1 MSDCMTAVEDI
12 DVLETVNEDEVTGEY
27 VTFDGEQYY
36 CIANSH
42 LMPEFFVSLVGAS
55 HHWMF
60 ISSNGALSAGRRNAE
75 SALFPYYCSDKLLDM
90 SESTG
95 SKTIVRVP
103 LSGGEF
109 ALWEPFSGSRSN
121 GVSIRRNF
129 YKNELGNRIILEE
142 FNDSL
147 QLAFSYQWSF
157 GKQFGFI
164 RSCRL
169 INLGAVGQNVAFVDG
184 IQNILPPGL
193 GQDFQS
199 RFSNLGDA
207 YKKSELVN
215 ESQLGVH
222 YLSSIPTDRAEPS
235 EGLRSTTAWHYGL
248 ADSAVL
254 LSTKQ
259 LDAFRAGCGLFQE
272 TDIRAQRG
280 AYFVV
285 SEMMLAADDK
295 VEWRIVADVNQ
306 DQTDVVNLNRRITD
320 SSDIGGEISQDIAD
334 NSDRL
339 LAIISAADGRQVG
352 SDRLRTHRHQSNVL
366 FNVMRGGLPVDG
378 YQITKADLLDHI
390 RNFNSPAFER
400 HCGTLEALPDRL
412 ELEELQLQI
421 QTTADRDLTR
431 IVAEYLPFTFSRR
444 HGDPTRPWNRF
455 SIDLLSEDGSQNLS
469 YEGNWRDIFQNWEG
483 LALSY
488 PNYITGMVLRFL
500 NASTADGYNPYRLTK
515 DGFDWETP
523 EPNSPWSNIGY
534 WGDHQ
539 IVYLLKLLE
548 WSRSFEPK
556 RLNLLLD
563 DQSCAY
569 AQVPYR
575 IRTFEE
581 VVNDPQ
587 NTIEYDHVLAG
598 QIEERV
604 AEMGADGKLLQC
616 AGGGPLHVS
625 LLEKLLVPAL
635 AKLTNFV
642 PEGGVWLNTQRPE
655 WNDANNA
662 LVGSGL
668 SMVTTCYLRRFLV
681 FMIDWLSNSN
691 VPETC
696 PVSPEVV
703 TLLRSVHAVVRSNS
717 ELFSQSLSDLHR
729 RSIVDALSEA
739 GSLYRSQ
746 LYSRGLSQ
754 AKEELSTRECCDF
767 FQQCLEMIDHTIRSN
782 RRTDGLY
789 HSYNLLSLSDGSA
802 QVRRLYEMLEGQVA
816 VLSSGLLS
824 ASEAVGVL
832 DALRNSRMYRA
843 DQQSYTLYPDRELPT
858 FLEKNGISAGSVLQ
872 SVLLQRLIADGDTS
886 AVRVDVNGDAHFNG
900 DIRNAAGFEVV
911 LDELAEIDSLRQL
924 VDAERERLLEVF
936 EETFNHADFTGRSG
950 TFFAYEGLGSIYW
963 HMVSKLAL
971 AVLENVILARESLA
985 DPAVVERLHGYYR
998 EIRDDLGLKKTP
1010 GEYGALP
1017 CDPYS
1022 HTPRHAGAQQ
1032 PGMTGQVKEDILCRW
1047 AEVGVRITNGKLH
1060 FSPALFECEEV
1071 LENDSIFAFYDLTGA
1086 LLELLIE
1093 KGDFA
1098 FTLCQIPVIYHCGE
1112 ERKLVVG
1119 YANSEFVDRQSLALT
1134 DDESTSVFS
1143 RRGEINRIDV
1153 YFEMSSPG

>member
-1 MSDCMTAVEDI
+1 MTVVED
-12 DVLETVNEDEVTGEY
+12 VNIFEAADEFEVGGEY
-27 VTFDGEQYY
+27 VTIDGGQYY

-55 HHWMF
+55 DHWMF

-95 SKTIVRVP
+95 AKTIVRVP

-109 ALWEPFSGSRSN
+109 ALWEPFSGAPSN
-121 GVSIRRNF
+121 RVSIRRNF
-129 YKNELGNRIILEE
+129 YKNGLGNRIILEE
-142 FNDSL
+142 INDSL
-147 QLAFSYQWSF
+147 QLAFSYQWTF

-169 INLGAVGQNVAFVDG
+169 RNLGAVSQSVAFVDG
-184 IQNILPPGL
+184 IQNILPSGI

-215 ESQLGVH
+215 ESRLGVH
-222 YLSSIPTDRAEPS
+222 YLSSIPTDRAEPN
-235 EGLRSTTAWHYGL
+235 EGLRATTAWHEGL

-254 LSTKQ
+254 LSSKQ
-259 LDAFRAGCGLFQE
+259 LDAFRSGFGLFQE

-280 AYFVV
+280 AYFVA
-285 SEMMLAADDK
+285 SEMPLAADEK
-295 VEWRIVADVNQ
+295 AEWRIVADVNQ

-320 SSDIGGEISQDIAD
+320 SSNIGGEISQDIAD
-334 NSDRL
+334 NADKL
-339 LAIISAADGRQVG
+339 LTIISSADGRQLG

-366 FNVMRGGLPVDG
+366 FNVMRGGLPLDG
-378 YQITKADLLDHI
+378 YQIDKSDLLAHI
-390 RNFNSPAFER
+390 QNFNGPAFER
-400 HCGTLEALPDRL
+400 HCGTLEALPDKL
-412 ELEELQLQI
+412 ELKELQSQI
-421 QTTADRDLTR
+421 QKISDRDLTR

-444 HGDPTRPWNRF
+444 HGDPTRPWNAF
-455 SIDLLSEDGSQNLS
+455 SIDLLSEDGSQKLS

-488 PNYITGMVLRFL
+488 PNYVTGMVLRFL
-500 NASTADGYNPYRLTK
+500 NSSTADGYNPYRLTK
-515 DGFDWETP
+515 DGFDWEAP
-523 EPNSPWSNIGY
+523 EPGDPWANIGY

-548 WSRSFEPK
+548 WSRSFEPE
-556 RLNLLLD
+556 RLSALLN
-563 DQSCAY
+563 DQACAY
-569 AQVPYR
+569 AEVPYR
-575 IRTFEE
+575 IRSFKEI
-581 VVNDPQ
+581 VKDPQ
-587 NTIEYDHVLAG
+587 DTIEYDHVLAG

-616 AGGGPLHVS
+616 ISGGTLHVS

-681 FMIDWLSNSN
+681 FMIDWLSDSK

-696 PVSPEVV
+696 AVSPEVV
-703 TLLRSVHAVVRSNS
+703 TLLRSVQEAVGSNA
-717 ELFSQSLSDLHR
+717 ELFSQPMSDQDR
-729 RSIVDALSEA
+729 RSIVDALSGA
-739 GSLYRSQ
+739 GADYRSQ

-754 AKEELSTRECCDF
+754 ANEELSTRECCDF
-767 FQQCLEMIDHTIRSN
+767 FQQCLVMIDHTIRSN

-802 QVRRLYEMLEGQVA
+802 RVRRLYEMLEGQVA

-824 ASEAVGVL
+824 ASEAVEVL
-832 DALRNSRMYRA
+832 DALRNSRMYRS
-843 DQQSYTLYPDRELPT
+843 DQQSYTLYPDRELPK
-858 FLEKNGISAGSVLQ
+858 FLEKNRISADSVAQ
-872 SVLLQRLIADGDTS
+872 SELVQRLIANGDTS
-886 AVRVDVNGDAHFNG
+886 AVRVDVDGTAHFNG
-900 DIRNAAGFEVV
+900 DIRNAADFTAV
-911 LDELAEIDSLRQL
+911 LDELAKTESLEQL
-924 VDAERERLLEVF
+924 VDAERERLLDVF

-971 AVLENVILARESLA
+971 AVLENVISARESLV
-985 DPAVVERLHGYYR
+985 DPAVVERLHRYYR

-1010 GEYGALP
+1010 EEYGAMP

-1032 PGMTGQVKEDILCRW
+1032 PGMTGQVKEDVLCRW
-1047 AEVGVRITNGKLH
+1047 AEMGVRIRNGQLH
-1060 FSPALFECEEV
+1060 FSPALFECEEF
-1071 LENDSIFAFYDLTGA
+1071 LENDSTIAFYDLAGE
-1086 LLELLIE
+1086 LLELPIV
-1093 KGDFA
+1093 KGEFA
-1098 FTLCQIPVIYHCGE
+1098 FTLCQVPVIYHRGE
-1112 ERKLVVG
+1112 ERKLVIG
-1119 YANSEFVDRQSLALT
+1119 YTNSEAVDRQGLALT
-1134 DDESTSVFS
+1134 DVESSSVFS

-1153 YFEMSSPG
+1153 YFEPSSSC